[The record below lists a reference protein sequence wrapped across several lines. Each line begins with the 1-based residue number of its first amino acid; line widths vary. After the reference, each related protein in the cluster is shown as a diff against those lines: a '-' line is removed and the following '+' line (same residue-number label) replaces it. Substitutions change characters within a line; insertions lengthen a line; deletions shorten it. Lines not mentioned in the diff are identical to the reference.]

1 MYGIHIL
8 FFQTSM
14 NDRKRPLTV
23 NEEAGPTE
31 QDSVKVSFISLL
43 LLLLLPISLKFF
55 KFSSI

>member
-43 LLLLLPISLKFF
+43 LLLLLLLFYYYF
-55 KFSSI
+55 